1 MTENA
6 ATPPI
11 DGPSDTGAS
20 TPLFVRPREGRMVA
34 GVCAGIAQRWG
45 LDLTLVRIVTVVLTL
60 FSGIGIAVYLAA
72 WLLTP
77 STDSPAPLQAD
88 SPAAQAVA
96 RRAERLGRRLPTIM
110 LIVVAAILIAALA
123 HALWF
128 GFPIGL
134 LIVLLV
140 LALVVGSRRGRWILG
155 SVAALLAIAIVTVG
169 LFGTHFGTRDYA
181 VASVNDLQS
190 SYDYGAGRINLDLSA
205 INTVTGRYS
214 TDVRLG
220 RGNIVVTVPN
230 DVPIVVHATA
240 GVGSV
245 TVDGRKVSGIDAEQT
260 RAVGNAVDTS
270 EDRLDVDV
278 TVGAG
283 TVVVRTQ

>member
-11 DGPSDTGAS
+11 GPSTPDGS
-20 TPLFVRPREGRMVA
+20 TALFVRPREGRMVA

-45 LDLTLVRIVTVVLTL
+45 LDLTLVRIVTVVLM
-60 FSGIGIAVYLAA
+60 FFNGIGIAVYLAA

-77 STDSPAPLQAD
+77 STDAPAPLRAD
-88 SPAAQAVA
+88 SPTARAVS
-96 RRAERLGRRLPTIM
+96 RRAAYLGRRLPMIL
-110 LIVVAAILIAALA
+110 LIVIAALAAAAVA

-140 LALVVGSRRGRWILG
+140 LAFVVGTRRGRWLIG
-155 SVAALLAIAIVTVG
+155 AVAALLAIALATVG
-169 LFGTHFGTRDYA
+169 VFGSHFGTRDYA
-181 VASVNDLQS
+181 VTSVGELHS
-190 SYDYGAGRINLDLSA
+190 HYDYGAGRINLDLSA
-205 INTVTGRYS
+205 LSSVNGRYT

-220 RGNIVVTVPN
+220 RGDIVVTVPN
-230 DVPIVVHATA
+230 GVPIVVHATA
-240 GVGSV
+240 GLGSV

-270 EDRLDVDV
+270 EDRLDVNV

-283 TVVVRTQ
+283 TVKVLTG